1 MNKKQR
7 ALYDKAHTFDSP
19 ERFVNMMIEEYN
31 ADYYDWHAVKEA
43 IENDWEETTGG
54 TELAMDEMEPNNL

>member
-19 ERFVNMMIEEYN
+19 ERFARMMTEEPN
-31 ADYYDWHAVKEA
+31 SHDWHAVKEA
-43 IENDWEETTGG
+43 IEQDWEETTGG
-54 TELAMDEMEPNNL
+54 YELAVDEMEPNNL

>member
-19 ERFVNMMIEEYN
+19 EMFARMMYEDTYC
-31 ADYYDWHAVKEA
+31 YDWLIVIDA
-43 IENDWEETTGG
+43 ILNDWEETTGG
-54 TELAMDEMEPNNL
+54 NELAVDEMEYNNL